1 MGHHTAKDGY
11 EKLAERLN
19 QFPQGA
25 PPTELLFKTMKVF
38 ISEEDAALL
47 AKLPIRPFSA
57 ERAAKG
63 WNLSMKETLYHL
75 ERLSEKCL
83 LIDAHTGSGS
93 QYVLPPPMAGFFE
106 FSLMRVRSDVDQK
119 LLSQMFHEY
128 VTEEED
134 FMRHLMGMGGTPVGR
149 TYVNEK
155 ALPKE
160 ADTYILDYERAS
172 EIIKSAPHIAVGMCY
187 CRHKKQHTGESCDA
201 PMDICMTFGNVADS
215 LSRAG
220 YARKIEAAECLELL
234 DLAQEHHLVQ
244 FGENIQKTPSFIC
257 NCCGCCC
264 EALVGARK
272 FGYQNPVATTN
283 FMPLVSTGCNGCGK
297 CVRIC
302 PVEAMSLV
310 STNNPVNP
318 REMRAKVDQGLCLGC
333 GVCVG
338 VCDRS
343 QILME
348 PRPKRVITPVDS
360 SHRIVMMAIERGQ
373 LQNLI
378 FDHQV
383 LASHRVMASI
393 LGTLLK
399 LPPAKQI
406 LASNQ
411 VKSRYLGALF
421 EKAHGR

>member
-11 EKLAERLN
+11 AQLVARLN

-25 PPTELLFKTMKVF
+25 PPTELLFKTLKVF
-38 ISEEDAALL
+38 ITEEDAALL
-47 AKLPIRPFSA
+47 AKLPIRPFTV

-63 WNLSMKETLYHL
+63 WKLSMKETLYHL
-75 ERLSEKCL
+75 ERLSAKCL
-83 LIDAHTGSGS
+83 LIDAQKESGTT
-93 QYVLPPPMAGFFE
+93 YVLPPPMAGFFE
-106 FSLMRVRSDVDQK
+106 FTLMRVREDVDQK
-119 LLSQMFHEY
+119 LLSQMFYEY

-134 FMRHLMGMGGTPVGR
+134 FMQHLVGMGGTPMGR

-155 ALPKE
+155 ALPE
-160 ADTYILDYERAS
+160 NADAYILDYERAS
-172 EIIKSAPHIAVGMCY
+172 EIIKQAPHIAVGMCY
-187 CRHKKQHTGESCDA
+187 CRHKKQHTGDSCDA

-220 YARKIEAAECLELL
+220 YARKIEATECLELL

-244 FGENIQKTPSFIC
+244 FGENIQKTPGYIC

-264 EALVGARK
+264 EALVAARR
-272 FGYQNPVATTN
+272 FGYQNPIATTN
-283 FMPLVSTGCNGCGK
+283 FIPLVSHECNGCGK

-310 STNNPVNP
+310 STNDPSHP
-318 REMRAKVDQGLCLGC
+318 TAMRAKVDEGLCLGC

-338 VCDRS
+338 VCS
-343 QILME
+343 KKYILMNHRE
-348 PRPKRVITPVDS
+348 KRVITPVDT
-360 SHRIVMMAIERGQ
+360 SHRVVMMAIERGQ

-393 LGTLLK
+393 LGALLK

-411 VKSRYLGALF
+411 VKSKYLAALF
-421 EKAHGR
+421 EKNHDR